1 MPENLSNV
9 FTSFCRLEG
18 GRPEIPSRAKSK
30 IPFAFH
36 VPLAIIL
43 ATVFAERFLVCHKAV
58 RCDYMISR
66 ERNYPALVK
75 EVRRQLALSQED
87 LARELGV
94 SYTTIN
100 RWENGQ
106 SQPSKMAKVLFDS
119 FCEKMTEQGNLDLP
133 ESLG

>member
-1 MPENLSNV
+1 MLENLSNV

-18 GRPEIPSRAKSK
+18 GCPESPSRANRK
-30 IPFAFH
+30 ISFAFH

-43 ATVFAERFLVCHKAV
+43 ATVFAGRLLLCHQAV
-58 RCDYMISR
+58 RCDYMILR

-106 SQPSKMAKVLFDS
+106 SHPSKMAKVLFDS
-119 FCEKMTEQGNLDLP
+119 FCEKMTEQGNLELP
-133 ESLG
+133 ENLR

>member
-1 MPENLSNV
+1 M
-9 FTSFCRLEG
+9 EG
-18 GRPEIPSRAKSK
+18 GRPESSSRANRK
-30 IPFAFH
+30 ISFAFH

-43 ATVFAERFLVCHKAV
+43 ATVFAERLLVCHQAV

-106 SQPSKMAKVLFDS
+106 SQPSRMAKVLFDS

>member
-1 MPENLSNV
+1 
-9 FTSFCRLEG
+9 
-18 GRPEIPSRAKSK
+18 
-30 IPFAFH
+30 
-36 VPLAIIL
+36 
-43 ATVFAERFLVCHKAV
+43 
-58 RCDYMISR
+58 MISR
-66 ERNYPALVK
+66 ERDYPALVK

-106 SQPSKMAKVLFDS
+106 SHPSKMAKVLFEL
-119 FCEKMTEQGNLDLP
+119 FCEKMTEQGNLNLP

>member
-1 MPENLSNV
+1 
-9 FTSFCRLEG
+9 
-18 GRPEIPSRAKSK
+18 
-30 IPFAFH
+30 
-36 VPLAIIL
+36 
-43 ATVFAERFLVCHKAV
+43 
-58 RCDYMISR
+58 MISR

-75 EVRRQLALSQED
+75 KVRRQLALSQED

>member
-1 MPENLSNV
+1 
-9 FTSFCRLEG
+9 
-18 GRPEIPSRAKSK
+18 
-30 IPFAFH
+30 
-36 VPLAIIL
+36 
-43 ATVFAERFLVCHKAV
+43 
-58 RCDYMISR
+58 MISR

-106 SQPSKMAKVLFDS
+106 SQPSKMAKVLLES
-119 FCEKMTEQGNLDLP
+119 FCEKMTEQGNLNLP
-133 ESLG
+133 ENLG

>member
-1 MPENLSNV
+1 
-9 FTSFCRLEG
+9 
-18 GRPEIPSRAKSK
+18 
-30 IPFAFH
+30 
-36 VPLAIIL
+36 
-43 ATVFAERFLVCHKAV
+43 
-58 RCDYMISR
+58 MISR

-106 SQPSKMAKVLFDS
+106 SHPSRMAKVLLRS
-119 FCEKMTEQGNLDLP
+119 FCEKMIKRGRLSLP
-133 ESLG
+133 SGLNDPTNAQ